1 MFMAYVPIN
10 QTGQGSS
17 AERRLRDAGQCS
29 AVRGHAA
36 PFAKV
41 RPVRTSSLPVPG
53 GSGPSG
59 PAGRSLRGYGADD
72 AQTAGGNGTSSSG
85 VCEKQ
90 WADDRCDRDTSVGRV
105 SQYSEKAWLSR
116 AQRTAHFK
124 FTSII
129 CLIACTS
136 RSWPRPTVFLCPFGS
151 APSSAV

>member
-1 MFMAYVPIN
+1 MADVQIN
-10 QTGQGSS
+10 QAGQGSS
-17 AERRLRDAGQCS
+17 AERRLRDAGQGS
-29 AVRGHAA
+29 TARGHAA

-41 RPVRTSSLPVPG
+41 RTVRTASLPVSG
-53 GSGPSG
+53 GSDPSG
-59 PAGRSLRGYGADD
+59 RAGRSLRGNGADD
-72 AQTAGGNGTSSSG
+72 AQTPSGNGTSSSG

-90 WADDRCDRDTSVGRV
+90 WADDRCDRDTRVGRV

-129 CLIACTS
+129 CLIACTT

>member
-1 MFMAYVPIN
+1 MADVPIN

-29 AVRGHAA
+29 AVRGQAA

-41 RPVRTSSLPVPG
+41 RPVRTPSLPVPG
-53 GSGPSG
+53 GSDPSG

-72 AQTAGGNGTSSSG
+72 TQTAGGNGTSSSG

-105 SQYSEKAWLSR
+105 SAYSEKAWLSR
-116 AQRTAHFK
+116 AERAARFK
-124 FTSII
+124 FTLTI
-129 CLIACTS
+129 CWIACTT
-136 RSWPRPTVFLCPFGS
+136 RSSPRPTVFWCPFGS
-151 APSSAV
+151 APSAAA